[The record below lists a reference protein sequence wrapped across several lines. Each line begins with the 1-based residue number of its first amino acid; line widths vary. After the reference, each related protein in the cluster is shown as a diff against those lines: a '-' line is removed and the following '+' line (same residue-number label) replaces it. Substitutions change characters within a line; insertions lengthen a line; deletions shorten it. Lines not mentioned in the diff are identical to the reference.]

1 MFDIVF
7 ILFIIFVL
15 WSSEVNMSVWG
26 AHVFRQAFDQ
36 AAVGHGLDAEQ
47 VDHLPHRHV
56 LFGYLTDPRHIAL
69 TWVGTNE
76 KRYWSNTGPTVNGLV
91 ESEHFG
97 R

>member
-1 MFDIVF
+1 M
-7 ILFIIFVL
+7 LFVL
-15 WSSEVNMSVWG
+15 WSSEVNIRSRG

-56 LFGYLTDPRHIAL
+56 LFGYLTDPWDIAL

-76 KRYWSNTGPTVNGLV
+76 KRYWSNTGPTTNGRIETKHLGR
-91 ESEHFG
+91 SELL
-97 R
+97 